1 MPHDSLTSRTRPPN
15 SPALSPGGAARV
27 RESYDRLAPRMD
39 VIVNRFYTALF
50 DLHPP
55 VRALFPPDMTRQRA
69 HLAAALA
76 VIARNVDRLEMF
88 EGPLMGLGAQHMEFG
103 ARPEHYP
110 ALRDA
115 LVAAL
120 ADGLAD
126 AWTPQLQADW
136 LAALNYVVTVMLRGH
151 ALVVL
156 NAAATIDPAR
166 AGTPAGQG
174 PLPPRR
180 HP

>member
-1 MPHDSLTSRTRPPN
+1 MPHDPLPIRTRAAAAGVL
-15 SPALSPGGAARV
+15 SPAAAARV
-27 RESYDRLAPRMD
+27 RESYDELAPRMD
-39 VIVNRFYTALF
+39 AVVDRFYTTLF
-50 DLHPP
+50 ELHPL
-55 VRALFPPDMTRQRA
+55 VRALFPPDMARQRA

-76 VIARNVDRLEMF
+76 VIARNVDRLEML
-88 EGPLMGLGAQHMEFG
+88 ESPLMGLGAQHMEYG

-115 LVAAL
+115 LVSAL
-120 ADGLAD
+120 AEGLAD
-126 AWTPQLQADW
+126 RWTPQLQTDW

-156 NAAATIDPAR
+156 NAAATLDPSR
-166 AGTPAGQG
+166 AGSGPGSAGIAPG
-174 PLPPRR
+174 R